1 MTGYTFDYPLFLWL
15 NFDGGAVL
23 DKIMLGIS
31 TPAVWA
37 WFYILILYM
46 VWRTYGWRGLLIF
59 LLAAAAAIGLGDM
72 ISGIFKHTGMLKSL
86 WAEFPARL
94 RPMYTPEL
102 EGLVS
107 NILKKGGQYGTVSG
121 HAATI
126 AAMATIAIPTIA
138 RRWFTWMMIAV
149 VLSVPVGAVVVT
161 VPSFLKAGLSL
172 LRLSGVAPKRG
183 YSSVSNRMGSPFLW
197 GISTAT
203 ISSANLPALIAAS
216 AFC

>member
-1 MTGYTFDYPLFLWL
+1 MYNNIDYPLFLWL

-31 TPAVWA
+31 TPSVWA
-37 WFYILILYM
+37 WLYILILYM
-46 VWRTYGWRGLLIF
+46 VWRSYGWRGLLIF
-59 LLAAAAAIGLGDM
+59 LVAAAAAIGLGDM
-72 ISGIFKHTGMLKSL
+72 ISGIFKHTGMLKNL

-149 VLSVPVGAVVVT
+149 VLLICYSRIYLAYHFPVDIV
-161 VPSFLKAGLSL
+161 LGLITGV
-172 LRLSGVAPKRG
+172 LSGGVMTLVCRELMRRWCKQ
-183 YSSVSNRMGSPFLW
+183 
-197 GISTAT
+197 
-203 ISSANLPALIAAS
+203 
-216 AFC
+216 

>member
-15 NFDGGAVL
+15 NFDGGAAL

-31 TPAVWA
+31 TPAVWS
-37 WFYILILYM
+37 WFYALILYM

-59 LLAAAAAIGLGDM
+59 LVAAAAAIGLGDM
-72 ISGIFKHTGMLKSL
+72 ISGIFKHTGLLKNL

-149 VLSVPVGAVVVT
+149 VLLICYSRIYLAYHFPVDIA
-161 VPSFLKAGLSL
+161 LGLITGV
-172 LRLSGVAPKRG
+172 LSGGAM
-183 YSSVSNRMGSPFLW
+183 YL
-197 GISTAT
+197 ISR
-203 ISSANLPALIAAS
+203 ALIRRW
-216 AFC
+216 CKR

>member
-15 NFDGGAVL
+15 NFDGGAAL

-37 WFYILILYM
+37 WFYALILYM

-59 LLAAAAAIGLGDM
+59 LVAAVAAIGLGDM
-72 ISGIFKHTGMLKSL
+72 ISGIFKHTGLLKNL

-149 VLSVPVGAVVVT
+149 VLLICYSRIYLAYHFPVDIA
-161 VPSFLKAGLSL
+161 LGLITGV
-172 LRLSGVAPKRG
+172 LSGGAMYFISRALMRRWCKR
-183 YSSVSNRMGSPFLW
+183 
-197 GISTAT
+197 
-203 ISSANLPALIAAS
+203 
-216 AFC
+216 